1 MLAGPDAITVALRS
15 SEVNVAV
22 ASLAQANQ
30 DLSDLLLPSSGGIAL
45 LESKLAAAQTARAG
59 ALEKLEAVSLTAP
72 FDGFISVV
80 SVSEGDQVGANASIV
95 EVVDPSVVEMAGI
108 VDEVDILQLSE
119 GLIALVT
126 VDALP
131 GQVLTGVVT
140 EIAAA
145 AANQQGV
152 VTDPVRVQVQVTEG
166 LQLRDGLSA
175 VANVVLD
182 QRLNVLLVP
191 QQAIFGSFQAPMVKV
206 QTDSGIVDR
215 PVALGA
221 TDDCLTEVR
230 EGLQESDRVVI
241 QNSQASSSPFGGGGF
256 RSFSSGGGGVIIRGG
271 PR

>member
-1 MLAGPDAITVALRS
+1 M
-15 SEVNVAV
+15 
-22 ASLAQANQ
+22 
-30 DLSDLLLPSSGGIAL
+30 
-45 LESKLAAAQTARAG
+45 
-59 ALEKLEAVSLTAP
+59 
-72 FDGFISVV
+72 
-80 SVSEGDQVGANASIV
+80 
-95 EVVDPSVVEMAGI
+95 
-108 VDEVDILQLSE
+108 
-119 GLIALVT
+119 
-126 VDALP
+126 DALP

-230 EGLQESDRVVI
+230 EGLQESDRVVV
-241 QNSQASSSPFGGGGF
+241 QNSLASSSPFGGGGF